1 MATKTFTSARQRIST
16 EPIEFELDGDTYSFT
31 PQKTTALAVS
41 GLNGGSEQIKGQL
54 NWLGAGLSDEQAKKI
69 LDRLLDPAD
78 DLELVTVIQIVGFLL
93 GEMAGR
99 PTGPS
104 LA

>member
-1 MATKTFTSARQRIST
+1 MPTKTFTSARQRISA

-41 GLNGGSEQIKGQL
+41 GLNGGSDQIKGQL
-54 NWLGAGLSDEQAKKI
+54 NWLGAGLPDDQAKRI
-69 LDRLLDPAD
+69 VDRLLDPAD
-78 DLELVTVIQIVGFLL
+78 DLELVTVIQIVGFLI

-99 PTGPS
+99 PITPPS
-104 LA
+104 A